1 MFVFPPCGGF
11 TFRILHASSSVRP
24 EEETLCIAV
33 GLSFAAAAA
42 YLEDAD
48 ACLYASIKARPR
60 TRVPVR
66 TTCASIRCAW
76 WSVLDFEIEA
86 NPNDSRQNISAR
98 ALTMSLSCVTDK
110 QRVASMLAWKR
121 YTASDVNLIAG
132 GEMKVTAAR
141 RESNFSMT
149 ATGAESY

>member
-1 MFVFPPCGGF
+1 
-11 TFRILHASSSVRP
+11 
-24 EEETLCIAV
+24 LCQ
-33 GLSFAAAAA
+33 
-42 YLEDAD
+42 Y
-48 ACLYASIKARPR
+48 
-60 TRVPVR
+60 PVR
-66 TTCASIRCAW
+66 LG
-76 WSVLDFEIEA
+76 SVLDFKMEA
-86 NPNDSRQNISAR
+86 NPNDSRRNISAR

-149 ATGAESY
+149 ATGAESYSPGVYLIGACGGLSGSCRRNDLHLQSTCSSSHRPLGTPRAAF

>member
-24 EEETLCIAV
+24 EEEMLCIAV

-48 ACLYASIKARPR
+48 ACLYASAKARPR

-76 WSVLDFEIEA
+76 GSMLETKMEA
-86 NPNDSRQNISAR
+86 NTIDSRRDVSAR
-98 ALTMSLSCVTDK
+98 ALTMSLSC
-110 QRVASMLAWKR
+110 
-121 YTASDVNLIAG
+121 
-132 GEMKVTAAR
+132 
-141 RESNFSMT
+141 
-149 ATGAESY
+149 

>member
-11 TFRILHASSSVRP
+11 TFRILHASSSVKP
-24 EEETLCIAV
+24 EEEMLCIAV

-48 ACLYASIKARPR
+48 ACLYASAKARPR

-76 WSVLDFEIEA
+76 GVCQTLRWRQIRMIRGRI
-86 NPNDSRQNISAR
+86 SRQEH
-98 ALTMSLSCVTDK
+98 LP
-110 QRVASMLAWKR
+110 
-121 YTASDVNLIAG
+121 
-132 GEMKVTAAR
+132 
-141 RESNFSMT
+141 
-149 ATGAESY
+149 